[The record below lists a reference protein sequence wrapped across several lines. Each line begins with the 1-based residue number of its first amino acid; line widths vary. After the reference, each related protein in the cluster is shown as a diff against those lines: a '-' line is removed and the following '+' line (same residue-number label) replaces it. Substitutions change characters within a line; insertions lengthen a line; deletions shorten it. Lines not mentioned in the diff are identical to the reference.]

1 MSDTQVHSGQGPW
14 FLADH
19 PALDFINT
27 QAIVEGAPH
36 DFWQTDRD
44 VDAWLTQA
52 GLASDEPASDGA
64 EGALL
69 QAARQLRQLIRDSV
83 QQQKAGKR
91 VDWQALNGWLN
102 QATSHLQLS
111 EEQSVWQIRRI
122 YAGQNVEQRLGK
134 VAEQAALLLTQEDFS
149 RVRACEHP
157 ACTLWFYDRTK
168 AHRRRWCSMALCGNR
183 AKVARFRQ
191 LNAITRSGD

>member
-27 QAIVEGAPH
+27 EAIVEGAPH
-36 DFWQTDRD
+36 DFWQTDWD

-102 QATSHLQLS
+102 QATSHLQLT
-111 EEQSVWQIRRI
+111 EEQGVWQIRRI
-122 YAGQNVEQRLGK
+122 YAGQNAEQRLGK

-191 LNAITRSGD
+191 LNAVTRSGD